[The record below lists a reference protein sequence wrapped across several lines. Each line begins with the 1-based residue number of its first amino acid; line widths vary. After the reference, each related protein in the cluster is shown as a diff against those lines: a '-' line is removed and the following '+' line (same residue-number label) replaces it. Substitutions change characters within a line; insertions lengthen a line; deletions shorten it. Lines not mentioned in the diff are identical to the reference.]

1 MPKKNR
7 KGKEC
12 KKKCQK
18 RPFHVFF
25 IMQKMQILKI
35 LGYARMQIMQLK
47 IPMGPHSS
55 PPAGKRCWLNKK
67 KSCWLDPTLPLI
79 GWDRGG
85 GPT

>member
-1 MPKKNR
+1 MQKKMPKEAFSR
-7 KGKEC
+7 V
-12 KKKCQK
+12 
-18 RPFHVFF
+18 FHHA
-25 IMQKMQILKI
+25 KMQILKI